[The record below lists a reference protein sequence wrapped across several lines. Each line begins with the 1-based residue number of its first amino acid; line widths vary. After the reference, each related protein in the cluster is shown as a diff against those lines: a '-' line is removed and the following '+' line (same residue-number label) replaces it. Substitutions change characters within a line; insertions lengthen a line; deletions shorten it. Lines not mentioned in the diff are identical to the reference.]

1 MASRRAPCADTP
13 SIRLHLS
20 AAGTKLFP
28 QCGFSQTVVS
38 ILNSLQLPYEAFDV
52 LEDDQLRGGI
62 KEYSSWPTI
71 PQVYVS
77 GDFIGGCDIM
87 IEMFNSGELQE
98 MIEVAVASA

>member
-1 MASRRAPCADTP
+1 M
-13 SIRLHLS
+13 
-20 AAGTKLFP
+20 
-28 QCGFSQTVVS
+28 
-38 ILNSLQLPYEAFDV
+38 